1 MKNLQ
6 DAAAPS
12 RCLIRSRNRGDMVQQ
27 TPETKATSGV
37 HTDGIQYACSHWL
50 LCPMVKSL
58 RRKKLAMVV
67 SISVGVHG
75 YGISCSWTQ
84 YQLITIMLFWTLL
97 IGMTMS
103 PETSMLVNCQMWQI
117 QANECNPCQAPPG
130 QQGSR
135 ANEAPLSSPPLPP
148 GLHGGGEAIG
158 GESIGFPIECRMVLA
173 SSRFTTTEDHSA
185 HGPVIP
191 TTVNVS
197 AVLNASVL
205 K

>member
-1 MKNLQ
+1 M
-6 DAAAPS
+6 
-12 RCLIRSRNRGDMVQQ
+12 
-27 TPETKATSGV
+27 
-37 HTDGIQYACSHWL
+37 
-50 LCPMVKSL
+50 
-58 RRKKLAMVV
+58 
-67 SISVGVHG
+67 
-75 YGISCSWTQ
+75 
-84 YQLITIMLFWTLL
+84 
-97 IGMTMS
+97 GMTMS

-191 TTVNVS
+191 TTVNAS
-197 AVLNASVL
+197 AVLNASVYVTVDFSSDQFPIGEDEGWL
-205 K
+205 ITCDFTS

>member
-1 MKNLQ
+1 
-6 DAAAPS
+6 
-12 RCLIRSRNRGDMVQQ
+12 
-27 TPETKATSGV
+27 
-37 HTDGIQYACSHWL
+37 
-50 LCPMVKSL
+50 
-58 RRKKLAMVV
+58 
-67 SISVGVHG
+67 
-75 YGISCSWTQ
+75 
-84 YQLITIMLFWTLL
+84 MLFWTLL

-185 HGPVIP
+185 RVCSSKCICLEIIDQDCSLRLH
-191 TTVNVS
+191 
-197 AVLNASVL
+197 
-205 K
+205 